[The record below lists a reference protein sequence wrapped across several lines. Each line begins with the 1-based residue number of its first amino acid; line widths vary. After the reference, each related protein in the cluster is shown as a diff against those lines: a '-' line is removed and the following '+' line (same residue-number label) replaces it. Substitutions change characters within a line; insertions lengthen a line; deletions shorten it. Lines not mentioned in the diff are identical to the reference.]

1 MFFIYLLMITK
12 FSSPRRFSFVHEEG
26 VTIRSNAIW
35 VKLCQNKPLFIF
47 FFLIWFYSLFHLPV
61 ILLFPLIFTLLMIC
75 ISTPLQY
82 VYLKWSYSHSHRFS
96 PGKPRIN
103 FCDFP
108 SWLGNMLAL
117 FTATD
122 TIVSDYNDIWSKR
135 QILNPSDFEV
145 SPRQKQT

>member
-12 FSSPRRFSFVHEEG
+12 FNSPLRFSFVHEEG

-35 VKLCQNKPLFIF
+35 VKLCQNKPWF
-47 FFLIWFYSLFHLPV
+47 FFLNLILF
-61 ILLFPLIFTLLMIC
+61 LISPPSIFALSTDFFTLLMIC